1 MAEQADPVILFLI
14 LSGVAIIYMIL
25 VLGLASIREA
35 VATGFSQLQEK
46 IDSREREASPE
57 KLV

>member
-1 MAEQADPVILFLI
+1 
-14 LSGVAIIYMIL
+14 MIL

>member
-46 IDSREREASPE
+46 IDRREREASPE